1 MLETVIRKATAALTI
16 TNRLLELCSAPKIGF
31 KLSYSGTVIIEM
43 KYISFLG
50 KLLHSRERIENNKIA
65 FATYRLHSVHRKG
78 LGKRCFLL

>member
-1 MLETVIRKATAALTI
+1 METVIRKATAALTI
-16 TNRLLELCSAPKIGF
+16 TNRLLELCSALKIGF
-31 KLSYSGTVIIEM
+31 KLSYSGTIIIEM
-43 KYISFLG
+43 KHISFLG